1 MHIAPPPLR
10 RRRSARALVR
20 PLCVVLAACA
30 VLAASAQARTPDRT
44 PPEFAG
50 LTSATTC
57 IPGPIGSGISTSY
70 HLSWEAASDN
80 RTKPKA
86 IVYAI
91 YQATQPGGEDFS
103 RPTYL
108 SKHGARS
115 FETPKLP
122 SSQSWF
128 FVVRARDRAGNE
140 DANTVEREGVNL
152 CV

>member
-1 MHIAPPPLR
+1 MLRFVPLSKLLR
-10 RRRSARALVR
+10 
-20 PLCVVLAACA
+20 
-30 VLAASAQARTPDRT
+30 AASGWRLSALCAATCAAALSPAAQARTADHT

-50 LTSATTC
+50 LASATTC
-57 IPGPIGSGISTSY
+57 IPGPVGPGIATSY

-80 RTKPKA
+80 HTKPKR

-91 YQATQPGGEDFS
+91 YQATRPGGEDFS
-103 RPTYL
+103 QPTYI
-108 SKHGARS
+108 SKHGATS

-122 SSQSWF
+122 SSESWF